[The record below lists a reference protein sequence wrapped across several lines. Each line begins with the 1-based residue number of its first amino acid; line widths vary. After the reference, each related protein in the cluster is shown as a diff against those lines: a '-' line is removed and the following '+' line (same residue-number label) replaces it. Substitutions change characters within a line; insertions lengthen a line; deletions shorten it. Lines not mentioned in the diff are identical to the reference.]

1 MKVQDVMTSPAR
13 SCAPDATLVNAVQT
27 LWDHD
32 CGALPVLDS
41 DGRPV
46 GMITDRDIC
55 MALARKNRF
64 PGDIRVREVMS
75 PHPFVCRP
83 SDEVEEALQTMALR
97 RVRRLP
103 VVDVSGCLVGIIS
116 VSDVAAGASEG
127 RAAARGSAEIH
138 RTVVEALL
146 AICQPAKGSSKK
158 SA

>member
-1 MKVQDVMTSPAR
+1 MKIQDVMTSPAR
-13 SCAPDATLVNAVQT
+13 SCTPDATLVNAAQT

-41 DGRPV
+41 EGRPV

-64 PGDIRVREVMS
+64 PADIRVREVMS
-75 PHPFVCRP
+75 PYPFVCRP
-83 SDEVEEALQTMALR
+83 SDEIEEALRTMARR

-127 RAAARGSAEIH
+127 RAGARDAGEVH
-138 RTVVEALL
+138 RLVVEALL
-146 AICQPAKGSSKK
+146 AICEPAKGSSKK